1 MIEVRN
7 LRYRYRG
14 AGEDSLRGVSFEIRE
29 GEIFGFLGP
38 SGAGKSTTQKIL
50 IGLLQDYRGS
60 VQVLGQEVRDWD
72 TDYYNTIGVSFE
84 LPNHYRKLTAEENLN
99 YFRALHGGK
108 ALPAKTVLSW
118 VGLNEAARKP
128 VAAFSKGMMVRLS
141 VARSFL
147 HRPRLLF
154 LDEPTSGLDPV
165 NARRMKDLIRW
176 LRQEGTTV
184 FVTTHNMHVAEEL
197 CDRVGFILNGS
208 LSELDSPVSL
218 KQRYGRRNV
227 RVAYHDGGKQTEE
240 REFALDGL
248 GDNRAFIDL
257 LKSARHIESIHSTET
272 TLDSVF
278 VRVTGEGLE

>member
-1 MIEVRN
+1 
-7 LRYRYRG
+7 
-14 AGEDSLRGVSFEIRE
+14 
-29 GEIFGFLGP
+29 
-38 SGAGKSTTQKIL
+38 
-50 IGLLQDYRGS
+50 
-60 VQVLGQEVRDWD
+60 
-72 TDYYNTIGVSFE
+72 
-84 LPNHYRKLTAEENLN
+84 
-99 YFRALHGGK
+99 
-108 ALPAKTVLSW
+108 
-118 VGLNEAARKP
+118 
-128 VAAFSKGMMVRLS
+128 
-141 VARSFL
+141 
-147 HRPRLLF
+147 
-154 LDEPTSGLDPV
+154 
-165 NARRMKDLIRW
+165 MKDLIRW